1 MVISKDL
8 NRLDDEHASYAYSRL
23 NWQHHQRK
31 QHSTSSETPDEPPTI
46 QHALDRRRDML
57 TTMLHTYAK
66 ETEYQQG
73 MHEVCSYM
81 LLVMEMDL
89 FDCETSS
96 SGQDHELL
104 QSQHILLDTYSLF
117 TALMDNMAMCYNGSL
132 EAMGQS
138 IRGKLCYISAH
149 AHALYLRLQD
159 LPLELYCAR
168 WMRLLFAREV
178 KGGFRCVLQ
187 MWDVFLDLMHQSWTL
202 MEVLEVMA
210 ASIIWRERR
219 TLLQE
224 ESMEQGFQKLLQRGT
239 VDDIK
244 PLMPTL
250 VRVLK
255 RWSSGAMMVLPD
267 PRRAQQRSSWSA
279 AVGHAI
285 EETQCML
292 RESLPTIPVFRRK
305 GRTGSVGLEKTRE
318 VSKKGWIDVIPQ
330 REAPRRA
337 SFG

>member
-1 MVISKDL
+1 
-8 NRLDDEHASYAYSRL
+8 
-23 NWQHHQRK
+23 
-31 QHSTSSETPDEPPTI
+31 
-46 QHALDRRRDML
+46 
-57 TTMLHTYAK
+57 
-66 ETEYQQG
+66 
-73 MHEVCSYM
+73 
-81 LLVMEMDL
+81 
-89 FDCETSS
+89 
-96 SGQDHELL
+96 LL
-104 QSQHILLDTYSLF
+104 QSQHIVLDTYSLF

-224 ESMEQGFQKLLQRGT
+224 ESM
-239 VDDIK
+239 
-244 PLMPTL
+244 
-250 VRVLK
+250 
-255 RWSSGAMMVLPD
+255 
-267 PRRAQQRSSWSA
+267 
-279 AVGHAI
+279 
-285 EETQCML
+285 
-292 RESLPTIPVFRRK
+292 
-305 GRTGSVGLEKTRE
+305 
-318 VSKKGWIDVIPQ
+318 
-330 REAPRRA
+330 
-337 SFG
+337 